1 MKITYIISNIN
12 SQSKGNG
19 GHYYSLLSTVSAIG
33 KIHEIRIVNIGSNE
47 SMAFKNSG
55 IEIVNIID
63 KELNNFK
70 LLKQLF
76 VFLKTDKPDLLHVF
90 DEFAFFYV
98 RVINV
103 LLKKPI
109 VLTKCGGGNPK
120 YFYPLCKNLI
130 VYSKENLIFFK
141 TVKKY
146 RNSNILHI
154 PNRVSEFESDGKR
167 ILELREKFHLVNY
180 KFVFLRIARI
190 GKAYRKSIIELIK
203 IVNQLNDKNIS
214 TCLLLIGTIEDISV
228 FEEIKS
234 YPLNNIF
241 VENDKYYTQNSKE
254 LIEIADVVLGT
265 GRSFMEAS
273 LKNRI
278 MLAPI
283 NYGANIVLV
292 DGNNFE
298 ELFET
303 NFSERGQVN
312 SFDQISEN
320 VKIIDVLINSEIK
333 EKILN
338 DNKIIFNTN
347 FNIEYAINEYSNLY
361 NIVMYKPSFQIFDT
375 FFNYFFLNLMFRRNK
390 VAENKNYNS

>member
-76 VFLKTDKPDLLHVF
+76 VFLKTDKPDLLHAF

-228 FEEIKS
+228 FEEIKLCC
-234 YPLNNIF
+234 PNI
-241 VENDKYYTQNSKE
+241 T
-254 LIEIADVVLGT
+254 
-265 GRSFMEAS
+265 
-273 LKNRI
+273 
-278 MLAPI
+278 
-283 NYGANIVLV
+283 
-292 DGNNFE
+292 
-298 ELFET
+298 
-303 NFSERGQVN
+303 
-312 SFDQISEN
+312 
-320 VKIIDVLINSEIK
+320 
-333 EKILN
+333 
-338 DNKIIFNTN
+338 
-347 FNIEYAINEYSNLY
+347 
-361 NIVMYKPSFQIFDT
+361 KP
-375 FFNYFFLNLMFRRNK
+375 
-390 VAENKNYNS
+390 E